1 MSVTRIVILVVA
13 VVAAGLA
20 ALLARGLLSGK
31 SKVEAAPAPVM
42 QMADVLV
49 ASNAITPG
57 KAVTAAD
64 LRWQKWPVDA
74 LQPTYMVQEQNPQG
88 LQQMEG
94 AVARV
99 ALQPGEPVTD
109 QKVVHAGKSGFLAAT
124 LTPGKRAIAVKIS
137 EETGAGGFI
146 LPNDHVDVIMTRRL
160 ESTSGQAEFRSA
172 TVLRNV
178 RVLAID
184 QTLKEK
190 DGEQVVVGKTAT
202 LELGPNEA
210 EGLALA
216 QAMGDISLSLI
227 SLTPSEGA
235 QANDNQGELA
245 TDDSA
250 GESSVSILRY
260 GVESQDA
267 SGK

>member
-20 ALLARGLLSGK
+20 ALLARGLISGK
-31 SKVEAAPAPVM
+31 SKVEAAPVAAVA
-42 QMADVLV
+42 MADVLV
-49 ASNAITPG
+49 ANSEITPG
-57 KAVTAAD
+57 KAVTGAD

-74 LQPTYMVQEQNPQG
+74 LQSSYVVQDQNPQG
-88 LQQMEG
+88 LQDMEG

-99 ALQPGEPVTD
+99 SVQPGEPITE

-124 LTPGKRAIAVKIS
+124 LAPGKRAIAVKIS

-160 ESTSGQAEFRSA
+160 DSA
-172 TVLRNV
+172 DGGSPQFQSSTVLRNI

-202 LELGPNEA
+202 LELHPGEA

-216 QAMGDISLSLI
+216 NAMGDISLSLI
-227 SLTPSEGA
+227 SLAKKDGTQADTETTDLGA
-235 QANDNQGELA
+235 QDTN
-245 TDDSA
+245 
-250 GESSVSILRY
+250 VSIIRY
-260 GVESQDA
+260 GVASQSA
-267 SGK
+267 GSK

>member
-20 ALLARGLLSGK
+20 ALLARGLMSGK
-31 SKVEAAPAPVM
+31 SKVEAAPVPVM
-42 QMADVLV
+42 AMADVLV

-64 LRWQKWPVDA
+64 LRWQKWPVEA
-74 LQPTYMVQEQNPQG
+74 LQSNYLVQEQNPQG
-88 LQQMEG
+88 LQEMDG
-94 AVARV
+94 AIARV
-99 ALQPGEPVTD
+99 GLQPGEPITD

-124 LTPGKRAIAVKIS
+124 LSPGMRAIAVKIS

-146 LPNDHVDVIMTRRL
+146 LPNDHVDVIMTRRI
-160 ESTSGQAEFRSA
+160 ETTSGQTEYQSA
-172 TVLRNV
+172 TVLHKI

-202 LELGPNEA
+202 LELSPSQA

-216 QAMGDISLSLI
+216 QTMGDLSLSLN
-227 SLTPSEGA
+227 SLAPSEGPQVDA
-235 QANDNQGELA
+235 SQVEVNAERR
-245 TDDSA
+245 SRV
-250 GESSVSILRY
+250 SVLRY
-260 GVESQDA
+260 GVESQTSADA
-267 SGK
+267 D